1 MHADFECILNSVKS
15 YEGSSWRNIKI
26 TFLVVLLINLLK
38 NVAYEFIEAIL
49 KEYEY
54 CKTVMKKHFNK
65 NLITSEKEEEQFQ
78 SSKTCW
84 IWEKLIDDEK
94 VRDYCLT
101 TGKFRGADHW
111 SCNINLQ
118 LTKKVRVMFHNLRG
132 HDSHLF
138 FCELEKL
145 DVKID
150 VIPNKLEKFL
160 AFILNKKSVFID
172 STQFMNSSLK
182 ELVKNL
188 SDNDFKY
195 LTQTFGS

>member
-1 MHADFECILNSVKS
+1 
-15 YEGSSWRNIKI
+15 
-26 TFLVVLLINLLK
+26 
-38 NVAYEFIEAIL
+38 
-49 KEYEY
+49 
-54 CKTVMKKHFNK
+54 
-65 NLITSEKEEEQFQ
+65 
-78 SSKTCW
+78 
-84 IWEKLIDDEK
+84 
-94 VRDYCLT
+94 
-101 TGKFRGADHW
+101 
-111 SCNINLQ
+111 
-118 LTKKVRVMFHNLRG
+118 MFHNLRG

-150 VIPNKLEKFL
+150 VIPNKLEKYL